1 MRRKLAAL
9 LSTLCILTGMIS
21 VSSATELTDITDS
34 KNSIAI
40 KTVCGLGIMEET
52 EPGVFSPEGYVTRG
66 DVAVAV
72 GRLMKYDWYFDDETT
87 FTDVPP
93 GAEEAGYINTLK
105 TIGVMLGY
113 DDTYF
118 GYEDAVT
125 LEQFETIILRATG
138 YMALDGIISRREL
151 LSDADFLDN
160 VDASLYDNLTRADV
174 AQLLYNCLDIKEMYV
189 DYKGGYFQGKTV
201 LENRQKLKEITGVM
215 TANSITRLSSSGGVG
230 RGHIEIDSVEYET
243 TYAQADEL
251 LGYPVVAYYEIENDI
266 IKFIHDIPSKYKVIE
281 VPDYNIEYI
290 DADGANLTV
299 RYERNSSTKVEVFGI
314 TDNIM
319 YNGTAISKL
328 TNAFLNINMG
338 RLQNMGKIK
347 IIELNS
353 GVRNVFI
360 ESYVDYVV
368 EYVNTDEITIVDKFT
383 RQIVSLDYED
393 NIRFY
398 KFGYE
403 TTFDQINI
411 GEVLSVYDNN
421 DNNSRNIVVYISDD
435 KETGKITGIDED
447 LVYINGKTFYS
458 AVGTDLTREFTSGF
472 IGSFYID
479 ASGRVVGADND
490 SDTGLQYGCLV
501 KVQYEPSLL
510 YDANGEKKFL
520 TFKILGTNGQ
530 VVEYPIS
537 EKLCINNNKVYK
549 DWESF
554 TPDVFKTGGRFF
566 NQLIKFQTDYEGK
579 ITSIYTENQ
588 NLNDSP
594 QADSSNFADYRYRSK
609 SGAMYCSDTMMD
621 TNSPGFFVDASTVI
635 FSVPS
640 EYTGIDTDYKV
651 MNVSAFREMATYYA
665 KSYDMNE
672 YSVSKA
678 LMITSS
684 NKVLVD
690 SPMVGV
696 DDTIMVLSS
705 DMEAVP
711 GIKAVG
717 GSKVTKYE
725 IHPYV
730 TTPIKKG
737 DIMQINVDEDGKV
750 NAVNVVANAESIS
763 ELIPV
768 DDFHDDYAIGTIYGL
783 SGDYLRLDFAN
794 NTSLSVKLTNAT
806 QYCIYRKDRQ
816 KFELA
821 DKKSMSVRR
830 RAVVQILN
838 GYAVSVFVVEE

>member
-1 MRRKLAAL
+1 MRKRLAAFL
-9 LSTLCILTGMIS
+9 GTLCILTGIIP
-21 VSSATELTDITDS
+21 VSSAEFTDIEDN
-34 KNSIAI
+34 KYSIAI
-40 KTVCGLGIMEET
+40 NTVCGLGLMEET
-52 EPGVFSPEGYVTRG
+52 EHGVFSPDAYVTRG
-66 DVAVAV
+66 EVAVAV
-72 GRLMKYDWYFDDETT
+72 GKLMKYDWYFDDETT
-87 FTDVPP
+87 FSDVPH

-105 TIGVMLGY
+105 TMGIMLGY
-113 DDTYF
+113 DETYF

-138 YMALDGIISRREL
+138 YMSLEGILSRSQM
-151 LSDADFLDN
+151 LSQADFLDG
-160 VDASLYDNLTRADV
+160 VHIPPQEKLTRADM
-174 AQLLYNCLDIKEMYV
+174 AQLLYNCLEIEEVYDNYQ
-189 DYKGGYFQGKTV
+189 GGYFTGKTV
-201 LENRQKLKEITGVM
+201 LEERQGLKEIKGVV

-230 RGHIEIDSVEYET
+230 KGHIEIDSVEYET
-243 TYAQADEL
+243 TYPQADEL
-251 LGYPVVAYYEIENDI
+251 LGYPVVAYCDIEDNI
-266 IKFIHDIPSKYKVIE
+266 IKYMYDIPSKYEIIE
-281 VPDYNIEYI
+281 VPDYDIEYI
-290 DADGANLTV
+290 DTDGANVTIK
-299 RYERNSSTKVEVFGI
+299 YEYNSKMKMEVLNI
-314 TDNIM
+314 ADNVL
-319 YNGTAISKL
+319 YNGTAIRAL
-328 TNAFLNINMG
+328 TNEALNINMG
-338 RLQNMGKIK
+338 KMK
-347 IIELNS
+347 IIELDN
-353 GVRNVFI
+353 GVRNIFI

-368 EYVNTDEITIVDKFT
+368 EYVNTDEKTIVDKMT
-383 RQIVSLDYED
+383 RQIVSFDYKD
-393 NIRFY
+393 SIKFY

-403 TTFDQINI
+403 TTFDQIKD

-421 DNNSRNIVVYISDD
+421 DSNSRNIVVYVSDD

-447 LVYINGKTFYS
+447 LVYINGKTYHM
-458 AVGTDLTREFTSGF
+458 AAGTDLTNEYISGF

-479 ASGRVVGADND
+479 ASGRIVGADNA

-501 KVQYEPSLL
+501 KIQHDWSLI
-510 YDANGEKKFL
+510 YDSNGENKFL

-530 VVEYPIS
+530 VVEYPAS
-537 EKLCINNNKVYK
+537 KKLRVNDVKVYK
-549 DWESF
+549 DWENF
-554 TPDVFKTGGRFF
+554 PIGLFKQNGKYY
-566 NQLIKFQTDYEGK
+566 NQLVKFQIDYEGK
-579 ITSIYTENQ
+579 ITAIYTENQ
-588 NLNDSP
+588 NFDDSP
-594 QADSSNFADYRYRSK
+594 KADSSNFADYRYRSK
-609 SGAMYCSDTMMD
+609 SGAMYCTNTMMD

-640 EYTGIDTDYKV
+640 EYTGIDEDYKV

-717 GSKVTKYE
+717 GNKVAKYE
-725 IHPYV
+725 IHPLI

-737 DIMQINVDEDGKV
+737 DIMQIGVDEDGKV
-750 NAVNVVANAESIS
+750 NAVSVVANAESIS

-768 DDFHDDYAIGTIYGL
+768 DDFHNDYAIGTIYGV

-821 DKKSMSVRR
+821 DKKSMSIRR

-838 GYAVSVFVVEE
+838 GYAVSIFVVEE